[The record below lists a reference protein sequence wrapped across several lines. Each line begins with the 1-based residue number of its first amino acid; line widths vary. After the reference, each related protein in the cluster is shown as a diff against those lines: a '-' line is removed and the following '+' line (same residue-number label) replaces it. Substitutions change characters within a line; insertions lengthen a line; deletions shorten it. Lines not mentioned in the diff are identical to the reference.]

1 RRGHVLSRYP
11 QLQKTCKSSAGLRRR
26 RSPTVRAMAEQ
37 TPQGIFVVHLRS
49 DSDVGRHRLVGRV
62 EHLKSGHDEPFD
74 SVEDLLAFMERHV
87 ASEGSHPDENAKRGR
102 AR

>member
-1 RRGHVLSRYP
+1 
-11 QLQKTCKSSAGLRRR
+11 
-26 RSPTVRAMAEQ
+26 MAEQ

-49 DSDVGRHRLVGRV
+49 DSDVGCRRLVGRV
-62 EHLKSGHDEPFD
+62 EHVKSGHDEPFD

-87 ASEGSHPDENAKRGR
+87 TSESSNTRR